1 MKRVIGFALFF
12 IVIGILISFIL
23 PNTFSEILVMI
34 VCLLLSYNLFCC

>member
-12 IVIGILISFIL
+12 LMLGILLSMIL
-23 PNTFSEILVMI
+23 PNAFAEILVMI